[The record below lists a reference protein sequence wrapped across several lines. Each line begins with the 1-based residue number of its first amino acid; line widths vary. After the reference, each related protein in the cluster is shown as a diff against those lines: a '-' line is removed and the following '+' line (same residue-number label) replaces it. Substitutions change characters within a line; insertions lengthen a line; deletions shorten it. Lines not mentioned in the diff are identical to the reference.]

1 MGEVPNVPQPP
12 RSNLPA
18 AGGDR
23 WRGLRDYSPLIGFV
37 VVTAGLYSLLIPLNL
52 LTENWRPAAFAFLCG
67 GLVGIAE
74 IATRYRDEPIHAIR
88 SPYGLLYTA
97 LNGAISVLSLLL
109 IFHYSD
115 MFRAVS
121 GDKLLAAIAAGFGSS
136 AVMRT
141 RLAVLKGPDGKEVSI
156 GPDLVIN
163 QLLQIF
169 DQRIDRLRAKKR
181 QAIVISN
188 LPLVRKLGSFSTA
201 ANYLLAS
208 LLAFQNMSETNKSD
222 FGAMIA
228 EYEKM
233 PLPDDIKYLALGF
246 VFLTLVGETQ
256 FGDVVENAARLQ
268 LTSSS

>member
-1 MGEVPNVPQPP
+1 MDEIPNVPKPAT
-12 RSNLPA
+12 STLPA
-18 AGGDR
+18 AGGGR
-23 WRGLRDYSPLIGFV
+23 WRAARDYSPLIGFV
-37 VVTAGLYSLLIPLNL
+37 VVTTGLYALLIPLNL
-52 LTENWRPAAFAFLCG
+52 LTENWRPSAFAFLCG
-67 GLVGIAE
+67 GLVGTAE
-74 IATRYRDEPIHAIR
+74 IASRYRDEPIHAIR
-88 SPYGLLYTA
+88 SPYGLVYIV

-181 QAIVISN
+181 QAIVINN
-188 LPLVRKLGSFSTA
+188 LPLIRRLGSFRTA

-208 LLAFQNMSETNKSD
+208 LLAFQNMSETYKSD

-246 VFLTLVGETQ
+246 VFLTLVGESQ

-268 LTSSS
+268 LTSS

>member
-1 MGEVPNVPQPP
+1 MEDGPKVPQPAT
-12 RSNLPA
+12 SALPA
-18 AGGDR
+18 SGGGG
-23 WRGLRDYSPLIGFV
+23 WQGFKDYSPLIGFV
-37 VVTAGLYSLLIPLNL
+37 VVTAGLYALLIPLNL
-52 LTENWRPAAFAFLCG
+52 LTENWRPASFAFLCG
-67 GLVGIAE
+67 GLVGVAE
-74 IATRYRDEPIHAIR
+74 IASRYRDEPIHAIR
-88 SPYGLLYTA
+88 SPYGLIYIT

-121 GDKLLAAIAAGFGSS
+121 GDKLLAAIAAGFGST

-181 QAIVISN
+181 QATVINN
-188 LPLVRKLGSFSTA
+188 LSLIRKLGSFRTA

-208 LLAFQNMSETNKSD
+208 LLAFQNMSATNKTD
-222 FGAMIA
+222 FGTMIA
-228 EYEKM
+228 EYEKL

-256 FGDVVENAARLQ
+256 FADVVENAARLQ